1 MMQKHKQWWKGERGE
16 WYVVIQ
22 AFLLLLVIYV
32 PRSVPW
38 NCGWHMP
45 ESRLACITAA
55 VFMLA
60 GVLLASA
67 GTLCLGRNLTP
78 MPHPMDG
85 APLIQSG
92 PYRLVRHPIYSGILF
107 MALGWSV
114 WLQSHVKLGCTLLL
128 FIFFDLK
135 SRREERLLA
144 QIFPEY
150 DGYRKRVSRLVP
162 FIY

>member
-1 MMQKHKQWWKGERGE
+1 MQKRKQWWKGERGE

-22 AFLLLLVIYV
+22 AFLLLLVIFV
-32 PRSVPW
+32 PHSVPW
-38 NCGWHMP
+38 TSGWHMP
-45 ESRLACITAA
+45 ESRLVCITAA
-55 VFMLA
+55 AFLLA

-67 GTLCLGRNLTP
+67 GTLTLGRNLTP
-78 MPHPMDG
+78 MPHPRDG
-85 APLIQSG
+85 APLIQTG

-114 WLQSHVKLGCTLLL
+114 WLQSHVKLGFTLLL

-150 DGYRKRVSRLVP
+150 ESYRKRVSRLVP

>member
-1 MMQKHKQWWKGERGE
+1 MEKRKHWWKGERGE

-22 AFLLLLVIYV
+22 AFLLLLVIFV
-32 PRSVPW
+32 PLSVPW
-38 NCGWHMP
+38 TSGWQMP
-45 ESRLACITAA
+45 ESLLVCITAA
-55 VFMLA
+55 AFLLA

-67 GTLCLGRNLTP
+67 GTLSLGRNLTP
-78 MPHPMDG
+78 MPYPRDG
-85 APLIQSG
+85 APLIQTG

-107 MALGWSV
+107 MALGWSAWV
-114 WLQSHVKLGCTLLL
+114 QSLVKLGLTLLL

-135 SRREERLLA
+135 SRREERFLV

-150 DGYRKRVSRLVP
+150 DDYRKRVSRLVP

>member
-1 MMQKHKQWWKGERGE
+1 MQILSQWWRGGRGE

-22 AFLLLLVIYV
+22 ALLMLLVIFV
-32 PRSVPW
+32 PLSVPW
-38 NCGWHMP
+38 TSGWHMP
-45 ESRLACITAA
+45 ESRLVFVTASA
-55 VFMLA
+55 FLLA
-60 GVLLASA
+60 GVILASA
-67 GTLCLGRNLTP
+67 GTLSLGRNLTP
-78 MPHPMDG
+78 MPHPRDG

-114 WLQSHVKLGCTLLL
+114 CLQSLVKLGFTLLL
-128 FIFFDLK
+128 FICFDLK
-135 SRREERLLA
+135 SRREERFLA

-150 DGYRKRVSRLVP
+150 DDYRKRVSRLVP